1 MFYIEDNNKIVLF
14 DEDKQRLQNTIAFMP
29 QYECL
34 EIKEVQKGYVV
45 YDFKLMTVEEM
56 NEQLLLEAKNKKY
69 EENQKALDN
78 TRSSHV
84 FTVEIQGQ
92 QCDFDTTSKTQADLN
107 SAAISASMGQP
118 WLWTTNNRISLML
131 TAEDIQTISATYMT
145 VVNNDIKKWT
155 YFDELIENAT
165 TLEEV
170 EAIRIDYTIAWVTL
184 TINNTPKSAKVT
196 INDEVT
202 KEATLITYQGEAAKF
217 DYKVEANDYIAKE
230 DSIELVESKELSVAL
245 DKLLTDVTFTINAT
259 PNDAK
264 VTINGEERTTHT
276 VQHWK
281 KELVTFN
288 YSVEAEGYK
297 AVTGTE
303 EISASKELDVVLEA
317 EEAEATPTE
326 DNVDTNE

>member
-1 MFYIEDNNKIVLF
+1 MTNYYIEKDNKILLF

-29 QYECL
+29 QYEGL

-56 NEQLLLEAKNKKY
+56 NEQLLLEGKNKKH
-69 EENQKALDN
+69 EENQKALDKAR
-78 TRSSHV
+78 TSHV
-84 FTVEIQGQ
+84 FTVTLQNHE
-92 QCDFDTTSKTQADLN
+92 CEFDTTDKTQADLN

-184 TINNTPKSAKVT
+184 TINTTPKSAKVT

-202 KEATLITYQGEAAKF
+202 KEATLITYQGEVAKF
-217 DYKVEANDYIAKE
+217 DYKVEANDYITKE

-245 DKLLTDVTFTINAT
+245 DKLLTDVTFTVNAT
-259 PNDAK
+259 PKDAK

-303 EISASKELDVVLEA
+303 EISASKELDVVLKA
-317 EEAEATPTE
+317 EEAE
-326 DNVDTNE
+326 V